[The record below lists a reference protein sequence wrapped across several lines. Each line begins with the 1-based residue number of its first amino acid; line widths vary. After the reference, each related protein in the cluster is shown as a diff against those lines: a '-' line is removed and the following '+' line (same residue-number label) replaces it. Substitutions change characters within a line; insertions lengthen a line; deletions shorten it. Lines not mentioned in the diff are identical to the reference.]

1 MLSPF
6 VRAFLF
12 LFDNLI
18 GLIILIV
25 IINAIISWLVA
36 FDVINLRNPTMY
48 RIVRTLDAI
57 TEPML
62 RPLRRFLPNLGGI
75 DISPIILWLLLT
87 ATKIIVDGLL
97 APYAYGVVRL

>member
-6 VRAFLF
+6 VHAFLF

-18 GLIILIV
+18 GLVVMIV
-25 IINAIISWLVA
+25 IVNAIISWLVA

-48 RIVRTLDAI
+48 RFVRTLDAI

-62 RPLRRFLPNLGGI
+62 RPIRRVLPNLGGI
-75 DISPIILWLLLT
+75 DLSPIILLLLLQ
-87 ATKIIVDGLL
+87 ATKIVVNGLL
-97 APYAYGVVRL
+97 APYALGL

>member
-12 LFDNLI
+12 LFDHLI
-18 GLIILIV
+18 GLVILVVIV
-25 IINAIISWLVA
+25 NAIISWLVA

-48 RIVRTLDAI
+48 RVVRTLDAI

-62 RPLRRFLPNLGGI
+62 RPIRRVLPGLGGI
-75 DISPIILWLLLT
+75 DLSPIVLLLLLE
-87 ATKIIVDGLL
+87 ATQIVVDGLL
-97 APYAYGVVRL
+97 APYAMGI

>member
-18 GLIILIV
+18 GLVVLVVIV
-25 IINAIISWLVA
+25 NAIISWLVA
-36 FDVINLRNPTMY
+36 FDVINLRNPGMY
-48 RIVRTLDAI
+48 RFVRTLDAI

-62 RPLRRFLPNLGGI
+62 RPIRRVLPSLGGL
-75 DISPIILWLLLT
+75 DLSPIILLLLLQ
-87 ATKIIVDGLL
+87 ATKIVVNGLL
-97 APYAYGVVRL
+97 APYAVGL

>member
-12 LFDNLI
+12 LFNSLI
-18 GLIILIV
+18 ELAVLIV
-25 IINAIISWLVA
+25 IVNAIISWLVA

-48 RIVRTLDAI
+48 RVVRTLDAV

-62 RPLRRFLPNLGGI
+62 RPIRRVLPSLGGI
-75 DISPIILWLLLT
+75 DLSPIILLLLLQ
-87 ATKIIVDGLL
+87 ATRIVVNGLL
-97 APYAYGVVRL
+97 APYAIGL

>member
-12 LFDNLI
+12 LFDSLI
-18 GLIILIV
+18 GLVVLVVIV
-25 IINAIISWLVA
+25 NAIISWLVA

-48 RIVRTLDAI
+48 RFVRTLDAI

-62 RPLRRFLPNLGGI
+62 RPIRRVLPNLGGI
-75 DISPIILWLLLT
+75 DLSPIILLLLLQ
-87 ATKIIVDGLL
+87 ATKIVVNGLL
-97 APYAYGVVRL
+97 APYALGL

>member
-18 GLIILIV
+18 GLVVLVVIV
-25 IINAIISWLVA
+25 NAIISWLVA

-48 RIVRTLDAI
+48 RVVRTLDAI

-62 RPLRRFLPNLGGI
+62 RPIRRVLPNLGGI
-75 DISPIILWLLLT
+75 DLSPIILLLLLQ
-87 ATKIIVDGLL
+87 ATRIVVNGLL
-97 APYAYGVVRL
+97 APYALGL

>member
-12 LFDNLI
+12 LFDSLI
-18 GLIILIV
+18 ELVVLVVIV
-25 IINAIISWLVA
+25 NAIISWLVA

-62 RPLRRFLPNLGGI
+62 RPIRRVLPSLGGI
-75 DISPIILWLLLT
+75 DLSPIILLLLLQ
-87 ATKIIVDGLL
+87 ATRIVVNGLL
-97 APYAYGVVRL
+97 APYAVGL

>member
-1 MLSPF
+1 MISPF

-12 LFDNLI
+12 LFDSLI
-18 GLIILIV
+18 GLVVLIV
-25 IINAIISWLVA
+25 IVNVVISWLVA

-62 RPLRRFLPNLGGI
+62 RPIRRVLPSLGGI
-75 DISPIILWLLLT
+75 DLSPIILLLLLQ
-87 ATKIIVDGLL
+87 ATRIVVNGLL
-97 APYAYGVVRL
+97 APYAVGL